1 MSTNQNQFV
10 LIESRWQNRV
20 SKRTCTSY
28 VPVWTNFYLATLK
41 SVLPFEPSKMAKSFW
56 RHYGINNLTWAA
68 ENESFTLISLKFGGR
83 KKLIRVWTFACLDLI
98 IWRHGDGKEIE
109 ESKETMALEV
119 FTEGNNDKTEKNDWE
134 YVHSKRT
141 RDGTFFLSFFFL
153 CRLHLC

>member
-1 MSTNQNQFV
+1 
-10 LIESRWQNRV
+10 
-20 SKRTCTSY
+20 
-28 VPVWTNFYLATLK
+28 
-41 SVLPFEPSKMAKSFW
+41 MAKSFW

-119 FTEGNNDKTEKNDWE
+119 VTDREHDKTENID
-134 YVHSKRT
+134 
-141 RDGTFFLSFFFL
+141 
-153 CRLHLC
+153 